1 MDASTIREFVAQA
14 RPFQFKLRGG
24 EVVRVPH
31 GDWASLSPLG
41 ANLLV
46 WKGNAPVTYAVALI
60 EKIEPLA
67 ESRRKT
73 AS

>member
-14 RPFQFKLRGG
+14 RPFQFKLSGG

-31 GDWASLSPLG
+31 VDWASLSPLG
-41 ANLLV
+41 ATMHV
-46 WKGNAPVTYAVALI
+46 WKGKAPVTHAVALI
-60 EKIEPLA
+60 EKNEPHA